1 MEDDE
6 LCMVWARLKAVTISE
21 CEEQEVG
28 DKGETAQELSHG
40 DAGQRSENIKKKLVS
55 KFTPHKKT

>member
-40 DAGQRSENIKKKLVS
+40 DAGQRSENI
-55 KFTPHKKT
+55 